1 MTTTITPPPAATVDG
16 LRRLVTGTPPFLSV
30 YLAARPGT
38 ETAPDEVAI
47 SWRQLR
53 RSLADQGADETQL
66 AAVDAVVEGHP
77 QAPGL
82 AVVVDGEGD
91 GFHRWLPEEVP
102 EMGQVG
108 PLPTLGPLVDAWGR
122 LLPHVIVVA
131 DRTGADLYAVAAPG
145 VDDDDGEPKPPV
157 VSPAD
162 ADTSADPTDD
172 VPEATGAGD
181 AAEAP
186 ESTTGAEIDLVI
198 DPGAD
203 VTTGEVHGD
212 DDVIRKVKPGGWSQ
226 RRYQQRAENTWD
238 ANASL
243 VAAEVAESARSV
255 GARVIVAAGDS
266 RAVTLLAEHLPS
278 DVADLLTTAD
288 HGGRAAGADQELL
301 AEEVQR
307 AVATVAARDTVTS
320 LEHFAEVRG
329 RGAAVADGPEQTFE
343 ALRRGLVDTL
353 LLHDAV
359 DDDRTAWFDPSAPTA
374 VALEPGLLRDLGM
387 EPVEARMM
395 DVAVWSALSSGGS
408 VRHVPAHASTSP
420 SGGLGATVRGPLN

>member
-30 YLAARPGT
+30 YLPARPGT
-38 ETAPDEVAI
+38 ETASDEVAI

-53 RSLADQGADETQL
+53 RSLVEHGATEAHL

-82 AVVVDGEGD
+82 AVVVDGDGD

-102 EMGQVG
+102 EMGRVG

-131 DRTGADLYAVAAPG
+131 DRTGADLFAVAPPG
-145 VDDDDGEPKPPV
+145 VDDDDPRPSA

-162 ADTSADPTDD
+162 ADTAADLADD
-172 VPEATGAGD
+172 VPVAAGAGD
-181 AAEAP
+181 AADAP
-186 ESTTGAEIDLVI
+186 ESATGAEIDLVA

-203 VTTGEVHGD
+203 VTTGEVHGA

-238 ANASL
+238 ANAAL
-243 VAAEVAESARSV
+243 VASEVAESARSV
-255 GARVIVAAGDS
+255 GARVIVAAGDA

-278 DVADLLTTAD
+278 DVADLLTNAD
-288 HGGRAAGADQELL
+288 HGGRAAGADLDLL

-307 AVATVAARDTVTS
+307 AVATVAARDTVTA

-359 DDDRTAWFDPSAPTA
+359 DDDRTAWFDPATPTS
-374 VALEPGLLRDLGM
+374 VALEADTLRDLGM
-387 EPVEARMM
+387 EAVEARLM
-395 DVAVWSALSSGGS
+395 DVAVWSALCSGGS
-408 VRHVPAHASTSP
+408 VRHVPAHAATSP
-420 SGGLGATVRGPLN
+420 SGGLGATVRGPLG